1 MGHANHMGYVLTTLL
16 IVSMIYFAI
25 IIFSYIIYNRTME
38 YDVWDSSYLRSMDTD
53 TYTTRQ
59 GHVDTLFL

>member
-1 MGHANHMGYVLTTLL
+1 
-16 IVSMIYFAI
+16 
-25 IIFSYIIYNRTME
+25 ME

-59 GHVDTLFL
+59 GHVDTLFLYKIRQGHVVLYIANYILISSGKKKKTLW